1 MFEIKKNLSIN
12 NTMKIRLISENLKDK
27 KSDIVNLKVFLS
39 LSYHLES
46 FEFTLPASTRKNIE
60 TGNIEF
66 NMGDI
71 LETIFQNLVQDFLN
85 NYFLS
90 YYMKGVEDREN
101 DLNTAKV
108 YKYLGE
114 INLEKIKKKENLFF
128 EIPEDKVIYLKL
140 WQKIKKENLLNPS
153 FFDENEEEY
162 SNQIFQDINL
172 DEDEEEEKKGSG
184 RVREKTIGFAIIKVC
199 KWEKIREKSKNK
211 ITLDDAA
218 KSIGM
223 AKKTLDDYKNQI
235 KEGKKNN
242 FNFNKYYKCK
252 MNVLKDYNKGKLKLD

>member
-1 MFEIKKNLSIN
+1 M
-12 NTMKIRLISENLKDK
+12 D
-27 KSDIVNLKVFLS
+27 
-39 LSYHLES
+39 
-46 FEFTLPASTRKNIE
+46 
-60 TGNIEF
+60 
-66 NMGDI
+66 
-71 LETIFQNLVQDFLN
+71 
-85 NYFLS
+85 
-90 YYMKGVEDREN
+90 
-101 DLNTAKV
+101 
-108 YKYLGE
+108 
-114 INLEKIKKKENLFF
+114 
-128 EIPEDKVIYLKL
+128 
-140 WQKIKKENLLNPS
+140 KIKKENLLNPS

>member
-1 MFEIKKNLSIN
+1 
-12 NTMKIRLISENLKDK
+12 
-27 KSDIVNLKVFLS
+27 
-39 LSYHLES
+39 
-46 FEFTLPASTRKNIE
+46 
-60 TGNIEF
+60 
-66 NMGDI
+66 MGDI

-101 DLNTAKV
+101 DLNTTKV

-153 FFDENEEEY
+153 FFDEN
-162 SNQIFQDINL
+162 
-172 DEDEEEEKKGSG
+172 EEEEKKGSG